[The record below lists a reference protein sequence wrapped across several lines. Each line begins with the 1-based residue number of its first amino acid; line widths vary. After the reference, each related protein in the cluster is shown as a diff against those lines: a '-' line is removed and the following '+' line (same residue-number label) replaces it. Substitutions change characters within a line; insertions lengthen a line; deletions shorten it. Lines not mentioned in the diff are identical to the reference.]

1 MDNSKKSVV
10 IIGAGIGGLYTA
22 LKFSEKGYKTTVI
35 EKQNLV
41 GGLSVSIPIDG
52 YKIDIGPHYM
62 TLKKDSEITKEIFD
76 LVGKENI
83 IQIKNIEKT
92 YLSYFKGKIFTA
104 VPTITD
110 AIFASGS
117 KSAFR
122 STLGLISK
130 SNSHLTDPDAT
141 AEEYLRACFG
151 NYLFENWC
159 KPYLMQNFGNLNLP
173 LEYVKNRFKPI
184 TKEKILKKVKKQ
196 NNEELQIKTTHSQF
210 IDCYFKDGIG
220 QLAIILKERILQLGG
235 KILLNSE
242 IQDIK
247 HGEIKEISYLEN
259 GNNKKI
265 NTDII
270 IYATPPTITKN
281 WFKEIRDNEIDT
293 KSNFNA
299 IMVTLFVDNS
309 KLYNGWLLSVFDSK
323 IPFFRISQQNY
334 LSSFVA
340 PKNKS
345 LITVEIRI
353 EKNDEL
359 WKKDEIELRKIVETH
374 LRKMNILNCDVDGG
388 KVIKFQNLYPK
399 FRTDYSEM
407 NNNINKQISEYS
419 GEYVLGTAE
428 LDAGRFATTENR
440 VNEDQVPSAGGI
452 YNAISN
458 VKKLVR
464 HILDG
469 D

>member
-10 IIGAGIGGLYTA
+10 IVGAGIGGLYA
-22 LKFSEKGYKTTVI
+22 GLKFLEKGYKTTII

-62 TLKKDSEITKEIFD
+62 TLKKDSEITREIFD
-76 LVGKENI
+76 LAGKENI
-83 IQIKNIEKT
+83 ILIKNIEKT
-92 YLSYFKGKIFTA
+92 YLSYFKGKVLTS

-130 SNSHLTDPDAT
+130 PNSHLTDPNAT

-159 KPYLMQNFGNLNLP
+159 KPYLMQNFGNLDLP

-196 NNEELQIKTTHSQF
+196 NYEELQIKTTHSQF

-247 HGEIKEISYLEN
+247 HGKIKEISYLEK
-259 GNNKKI
+259 GDNKKI
-265 NTDII
+265 NADII
-270 IYATPPTITKN
+270 IYATPLNITKN
-281 WFKEIRDNEIDT
+281 WFREIRDDEINT

-299 IMVTLFVDNS
+299 ILVTLFVDDS
-309 KLYNGWLLSVFDSK
+309 KLFNGWLLSVFDSK

-345 LITVEIRI
+345 LITVEMRV
-353 EKNDEL
+353 EKNHEL
-359 WKKDEIELRKIVETH
+359 WTKDEIELRKIVETH
-374 LRKMNILNCDVDGG
+374 LRKMNILNCNVDGG
-388 KVIKFQNLYPK
+388 KVIKFQNLYSK
-399 FRTDYSEM
+399 FKKDNSDINEK
-407 NNNINKQISEYS
+407 INKEIIKYSDEYILRTSEFD
-419 GEYVLGTAE
+419 T
-428 LDAGRFATTENR
+428 GRFATTENR
-440 VNEDQVPSAGGI
+440 VNDDQVPSAGGI

-464 HILDG
+464 HILDS